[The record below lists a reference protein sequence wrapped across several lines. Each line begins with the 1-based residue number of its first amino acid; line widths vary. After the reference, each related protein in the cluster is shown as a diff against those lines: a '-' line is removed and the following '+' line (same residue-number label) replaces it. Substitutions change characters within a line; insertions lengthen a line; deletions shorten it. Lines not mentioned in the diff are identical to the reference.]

1 MIKRTTQDPLHNTLR
16 KQFNFFPE
24 MLETGIQEPLGALE
38 ASSETNL
45 AQDPPSERVKDLLKR
60 RATAKMVF
68 TKKVNLFQDRIAKG
82 DPYDSLKFSYSQIE
96 ERFDVLEGISLEIVD
111 FYSNKGY
118 DQNFIDEA
126 LEYSANCESIRY
138 DNHSQ
143 LLEIK
148 NTSNESVDQRQVF
161 KPKFEPLQYPRFDGT
176 V

>member
-1 MIKRTTQDPLHNTLR
+1 MPEDGIQDPLV
-16 KQFNFFPE
+16 
-24 MLETGIQEPLGALE
+24 
-38 ASSETNL
+38 ASSETHL
-45 AQDPPSERVKDLLKR
+45 GGDPPSQEVKDLLKR

-68 TKKVNLFQDRIAKG
+68 TKKVKLFQDRIAKG
-82 DPYDSLKFSYSQIE
+82 DPYDSLKLSYSQIE
-96 ERFDVLEGISLEIVD
+96 ERFDVLERISLDLVD
-111 FYSNKGY
+111 FYSDKGY

-161 KPKFEPLQYPRFDGT
+161 KPKFEHGHRQPQRIPRQVRRDDCRVLGY
-176 V
+176 